1 MSQRNKKAPAR
12 GKTAAAKQT
21 ATDAVPA
28 PTEKNPREAH
38 KATPATRAL
47 VEMAL
52 AGGFT
57 QEQIARELGISRR
70 TLSTHYPDECADGGA
85 RATLKVAQNLFTM
98 ATQTADPRTALT
110 ASIFWL
116 KARANWRDGSGINAT
131 AKAGDGVV
139 EFTLKI
145 GERDADPA

>member
-1 MSQRNKKAPAR
+1 MTQRTKKA
-12 GKTAAAKQT
+12 TAKKS
-21 ATDAVPA
+21 ATDAASAPA
-28 PTEKNPREAH
+28 GKKPRESH
-38 KATPATRAL
+38 KATPETRAL

-57 QEQIARELGISRR
+57 QEQVARELGISRR
-70 TLSTHYPDECADGGA
+70 TLSTHYPDECAEGGA
-85 RATLKVAQNLFTM
+85 RATLKVAQNLYTM
-98 ATQTADPRTALT
+98 ATQTLDPKTALT

-116 KARANWRDGSGINAT
+116 KARAGWRDGSGVNAT

-145 GERDADPA
+145 GERDSDSA